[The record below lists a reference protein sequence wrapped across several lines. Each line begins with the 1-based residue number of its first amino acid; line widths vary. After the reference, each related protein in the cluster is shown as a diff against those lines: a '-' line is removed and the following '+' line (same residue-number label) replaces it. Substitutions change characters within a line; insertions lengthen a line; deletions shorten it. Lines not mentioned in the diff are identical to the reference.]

1 MNPVKHIFQWPEL
14 PPLPAP
20 REPVLIRIVTSSSR
34 TAARQALRAALREVL
49 SAWSGMAPERL
60 PLQET
65 SRGPQWQ
72 GLLAGCSLDISF
84 SYCDGEGWIALVR
97 DGVIGVDAMPVQAI
111 AEAEA
116 VARHY
121 FSPAMAAGIR
131 AARDPAR
138 AFALAWTELE
148 ARFKCL
154 KLGLAERD
162 TGQMIEDL
170 PSWKFSAGPVV
181 VAVVTSVGR
190 PALV

>member
-1 MNPVKHIFQWPEL
+1 MNPVNHIFQWPEL

-20 REPVLIRIVTSSSR
+20 REPVLIRIVTPASR
-34 TAARQALRAALREVL
+34 LASRQTLRAALRKVL

-60 PLQET
+60 PLMET
-65 SRGPQWQ
+65 FRGPQWQ
-72 GLLAGCSLDISF
+72 GPLAGCSLDISF

-111 AEAEA
+111 AEAEM

-121 FSPAMAAGIR
+121 FSPVIAAGVR

-154 KLGLAERD
+154 KLGLAEWDSSRPVPD
-162 TGQMIEDL
+162 IPIWT
-170 PSWKFSAGPVV
+170 FSSGSVV
-181 VAVVTSVGR
+181 VAVVTGS
-190 PALV
+190 